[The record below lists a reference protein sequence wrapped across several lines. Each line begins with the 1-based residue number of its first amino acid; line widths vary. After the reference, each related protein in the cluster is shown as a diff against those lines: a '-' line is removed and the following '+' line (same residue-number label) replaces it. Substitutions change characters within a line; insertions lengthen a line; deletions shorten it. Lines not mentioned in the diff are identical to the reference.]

1 MVSEKWMGSLE
12 RASSV
17 LSLGWELSGQE
28 DRARARA
35 TATVDGLRL
44 RLSCLDAE

>member
-17 LSLGWELSGQE
+17 LSLGWELSGQRE
-28 DRARARA
+28 RGRVR
-35 TATVDGLRL
+35 ATVDG
-44 RLSCLDAE
+44 LSCLDAE